1 MTEADLIEIGTHPSQ
16 PGKLV
21 WRDKGR
27 AGILWENTPP
37 DVRRDAVER
46 GLLPYSQRF

>member
-1 MTEADLIEIGTHPSQ
+1 LIEIGTHPRE

-21 WRDKGR
+21 WRDRETNR
-27 AGILWENTPP
+27 AGILWEDTPA
-37 DVRRDAVER
+37 DIRIAAAGM